1 MSCHITSQRK
11 QTLLYLLGVYISFIF
26 MISSAVW
33 ADDKPQQQMAI
44 FHTAT
49 GKHKIRL
56 EVARTPQDMKQGLMF
71 RKTLAP
77 DAGMVFIYPRPEYAG
92 IWMKNTYIP
101 LDIIFIDCAGRIL
114 NIDTRQPLTTSI
126 SYSEKKACTT
136 IEVNAGLAKQWQ
148 LTSGD
153 LVRYVPRLN

>member
-1 MSCHITSQRK
+1 
-11 QTLLYLLGVYISFIF
+11 
-26 MISSAVW
+26 
-33 ADDKPQQQMAI
+33 
-44 FHTAT
+44 
-49 GKHKIRL
+49 
-56 EVARTPQDMKQGLMF
+56 MKQGLMF